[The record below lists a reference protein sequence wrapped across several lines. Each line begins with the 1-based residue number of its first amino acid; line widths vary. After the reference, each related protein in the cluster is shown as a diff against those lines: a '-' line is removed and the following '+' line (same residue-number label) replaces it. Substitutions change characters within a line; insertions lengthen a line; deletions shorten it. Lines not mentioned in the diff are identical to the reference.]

1 MSKIRRGTTGLIR
14 LILEKMTP
22 VVERGFRYPDQTGLQ
37 RLNYISINGHV
48 FFVG

>member
-1 MSKIRRGTTGLIR
+1 VSKIRRGTTGLIK
-14 LILEKMTP
+14 LILEMNIP

-37 RLNYISINGHV
+37 RLNYISINGYV